1 MNPGYRHPLLR
12 LLLAVVLFS
21 LRAGAETPSSVTNDT
36 GAVFA
41 QGVDPLSASPV
52 QQEQA
57 QARFTRGKQS
67 YENGEFEV
75 ALDEFTASF
84 AIVASPNARL
94 YRSRCL
100 LRLGRKVQA
109 YAEYGR
115 TMVQALELGKRE
127 GRYQLTAEAATE
139 ERRDLEQELAFVRT
153 TVHRPTPHT
162 RLVVNGEEI
171 RRTAWS
177 EPVPVEAGVVV
188 VELVTPRHP
197 AQQER
202 FELIPGASHELT
214 MDAGEATPRARTA
227 TAEPAREAKTASP
240 SVESPPSLLPYAYL
254 SAGIG
259 VVGIGSFVVLGSM
272 SKSDYE
278 TLEER
283 CVEGTCP
290 ASEATVIERG
300 QREQTWA
307 NVGLAVGIAGVGTAV
322 TLWLLD
328 EPDRE
333 GSAKLGVR
341 LAPNGATLWGQL

>member
-1 MNPGYRHPLLR
+1 MNSAQRYAPLALMFTIAVHAGTA
-12 LLLAVVLFS
+12 LAQES
-21 LRAGAETPSSVTNDT
+21 PSTRTEAGV
-36 GAVFA
+36 VFA

-57 QARFTRGKQS
+57 QARFTRGKQQ
-67 YENGEFEV
+67 YEAGEFEG
-75 ALDEFTASF
+75 ALEEFTASF

-94 YRSRCL
+94 YRARCL

-127 GRYQLTAEAATE
+127 ARYQRTAEAATE
-139 ERRDLEQELAFVRT
+139 ERRELERELAFVRA
-153 TVHRPTPHT
+153 TVHRARPHT

-177 EPVPVEAGVVV
+177 EPVPVDAGVVV
-188 VELVTPRHP
+188 VELVTPGHS

-202 FELIPGASHELT
+202 FELNPGTSHELT
-214 MDAGEATPRARTA
+214 LDVGEAVAAPRAPSTDA
-227 TAEPAREAKTASP
+227 AREPPPAAQA
-240 SVESPPSLLPYAYL
+240 VEERGTLLPYAYL
-254 SAGIG
+254 SAGLG
-259 VVGIGSFVVLGSM
+259 VVGLGSFAVLGTM
-272 SKSDYE
+272 SKNDYQ

-283 CVEGTCP
+283 CVNGACP

-307 NVGLAVGIAGVGTAV
+307 NVGLVVGVAGIATAV

-328 EPDRE
+328 D
-333 GSAKLGVR
+333 SAPGETGELGIRV
-341 LAPNGATLWGQL
+341 APNGATLWGQL